1 MTIPLLLFYLIKYKF
16 YYMLPNFLQDLFKNQ
31 QYNPESFFLIAGPC
45 VVESEEIVMEIADT
59 VSTTCNQLGIP
70 YVFKASY
77 RKANRTSAN
86 SFTGIGDENGLSLI
100 KKVGEKYGLPTTS
113 DIHAHEEAAMAA
125 PFIDILQIPA
135 FLCRQTDLLEAA
147 AMTGKIVNVK
157 KGQFL
162 SGASMKFAVE
172 KIQKAGNQKIL
183 LTERGNTF
191 GYQDLVVDYRN
202 IPIMQSHG
210 TPVVMDCTHSLQ
222 QPNQTSGVTGG
233 NPAMIGTIAKA
244 AIATGAMG
252 LFIETHPNPAVA
264 KSDGANMLALNLLPS
279 LLEQLVKLRDVVV
292 KL

>member
-1 MTIPLLLFYLIKYKF
+1 
-16 YYMLPNFLQDLFKNQ
+16 MLPTFLQDLFKNQ

-59 VSTTCNQLGIP
+59 VSNTCKQLGIP

-113 DIHAHEEAAMAA
+113 DIHAHEEAALAA

-147 AMTGKIVNVK
+147 AITNKIVNVK

-162 SGASMKFAVE
+162 SGASMQFAVE
-172 KIQKAGNQKIL
+172 KIQKTGNQKIL

-222 QPNQTSGVTGG
+222 QPNQTSGITGG
-233 NPAMIGTIAKA
+233 NPAMISTIAKA
-244 AIATGAMG
+244 AIATGATG
-252 LFIETHPNPAVA
+252 LFIETHPNPSIA
-264 KSDGANMLALNLLPS
+264 KSDGANMLALNLLPA
-279 LLEQLVKLRDVVV
+279 LLEQLVKLREAVV